1 MTFQHPFTPRTSS
14 RSTCANGAS
23 AQIVPKGPTSA
34 VVALSFYFLL
44 YLGAMDIKISKD
56 EEVRLRQS
64 LDGRTDAEAERIKRY
79 LAMPDLSRTQGSPLY
94 EITERVKNVPRLAN
108 FDIIEIPEI
117 VPADISFDLFD
128 FPADHPARSKSD
140 TYYIDDTNILRTHD
154 TVFWYYYLN
163 HPTIKE
169 RIAKGESMGALCFG
183 KVYRKDE
190 IDSRHMNIF
199 HQLGGWYI
207 APDSEPVEPEDLKNV
222 LGEIV
227 HTVFGPQ
234 MQFRVNTDTFPYT
247 DPSFEVEVNV
257 KGTAAEGP
265 ARGEWLEVLGSGMPK
280 KSVFTKMGVEGYH
293 GWAFGFGIERLAIIS
308 MALPDIRLLWSKDE
322 RIKKQLV
329 LGNVFKEVS
338 KYPPV
343 VRDISFV
350 VKNDFVPNNYFDLVR
365 DVLGD
370 LAEQVELLD
379 KYENEAKLGAGNVS
393 YAYRITYRSIDR
405 TLTNDEVS
413 ALHKTLEEA
422 TVKQF
427 DALIR

>member
-1 MTFQHPFTPRTSS
+1 M
-14 RSTCANGAS
+14 
-23 AQIVPKGPTSA
+23 
-34 VVALSFYFLL
+34 
-44 YLGAMDIKISKD
+44 
-56 EEVRLRQS
+56 RLRTELES
-64 LDGRTDAEAERIKRY
+64 RTDADAMRMKRY
-79 LAMPDLSRTQGSPLY
+79 LAMPDLSRTPGSPLY
-94 EITERVKNVPRLAN
+94 EITERVKNVPTLAN

-140 TYYIDDTNILRTHD
+140 TYYVDDKNILRTHD
-154 TVFWYYYLN
+154 TVFWYYYLQD
-163 HPTIKE
+163 PEIKA
-169 RIAKGESMGALCFG
+169 RIARGEAMGALCYG

-207 APDSEPVEPEDLKNV
+207 APEGTPVVAEDLKNV

-227 HTVFGPQ
+227 HAVFGPE

-280 KSVFTKMGVEGYH
+280 ASVLKKMGVEGYH

-308 MALPDIRLLWSKDE
+308 MALPDIRLLWSNDE
-322 RIKKQLV
+322 RVKKQLI
-329 LGNVFKEVS
+329 LGNAFKEVS

-343 VRDISFV
+343 IRDVSFI

-365 DVLGD
+365 DIIGD
-370 LAEQVELLD
+370 TAEQVELLD
-379 KYENEAKLGAGNVS
+379 KYENEEKLGAGNVS
-393 YAYRITYRSIDR
+393 YAYRITYRSIDK
-405 TLTNDEVS
+405 TLTGDEVN
-413 ALHKTLEEA
+413 ALHAELEKA
-422 TVKQF
+422 TVKEF
-427 DALIR
+427 HAKIR